1 MFFFIVHL
9 SISGDIISTAAAFE
23 RIALY
28 LIIYWKDRQLN
39 SKKQKEKE
47 SYGCLPANHLRP
59 GTERAA
65 AYNSCTSLSL
75 SFSLCW
81 TNIIHLA
88 GSWPSGALY
97 KTSRYCSSVEKGR
110 LIHFP
115 CSRRQC
121 VLHEWPMSSSESASL
136 FPAKRFP
143 PFSLCCCFW
152 C

>member
-88 GSWPSGALY
+88 GSWLQPANLTYFSRTHTRKHTGPSGALY
-97 KTSRYCSSVEKGR
+97 TNQSILQFRGKRTADPLSV
-110 LIHFP
+110 
-115 CSRRQC
+115 
-121 VLHEWPMSSSESASL
+121 
-136 FPAKRFP
+136 
-143 PFSLCCCFW
+143 
-152 C
+152 